1 MSALWLT
8 ILILLVAAC
17 GLLLFG
23 AGRRTSDSTTD
34 RDQLNQVFYHQRL
47 QELEE
52 DEGQGVVADRPEMV
66 RELQETLLLDIPQ
79 QTSPPQARQISRWV
93 LLPGAVILILVSLGV
108 YFKTGGLQ
116 QVMVWQ
122 QVKNELPALR
132 AQVMDP
138 QARPLSMEQL
148 ARLALGIRS
157 GLQTDPGNLDDWKML
172 GRLGMVL
179 NNAAMAT
186 QAFRHALQLAPGDL
200 DVRLSYADVLTR
212 SADPQDNREALM
224 MLEPMA
230 VQYPDSVQVQG
241 LLAFNAY
248 SQQDYA
254 QAIASWNKMLSLLPE
269 GDGRAVMI
277 QRSIQ
282 QAKSASGKENSR
294 LALTISLSPAAEKML
309 PKDGVLY
316 ISVSDG
322 ISQVPVA
329 VKKVPLSHFPLSITL
344 DDSNAMMPDRLLS
357 AQHQVQVR
365 VRISRDGSVNRSPGD
380 WFGLSEI
387 LPFSGQQQL
396 AVEINRQ

>member
-17 GLLLFG
+17 GLILFG
-23 AGRRTSDSTTD
+23 AGRRRRHSTTD

>member
-1 MSALWLT
+1 
-8 ILILLVAAC
+8 
-17 GLLLFG
+17 
-23 AGRRTSDSTTD
+23 
-34 RDQLNQVFYHQRL
+34 
-47 QELEE
+47 EE